1 MDDLLKQVECFM
13 DNAANAFE
21 LADARNECIKFSG
34 SYLEK
39 NKVENYAKKF
49 STYC

>member
-1 MDDLLKQVECFM
+1 M

-39 NKVENYAKKF
+39 IKLRIMQKNSQLIADVERN
-49 STYC
+49 